1 MTNKREQP
9 MKIVGFM
16 PHWMN
21 YSTAED
27 TLPLKGLQRLGGR
40 YLINYSLH
48 LLNSSELIDE
58 TVVFSSTPAIL
69 DYIEPKLEYT
79 FSKRPRFLDDND
91 ISIEQIIDEFIKKT
105 DADIIVL
112 LHPKSPF
119 LQISTL
125 NECIEAVRS
134 GRHDSAFTAYQFKKF
149 AWFKGAPLNY
159 SLSLPT
165 PNLRDIEPITI
176 EQSSLYVF
184 SRQEFLGRHKRIGSA
199 PFIKL
204 INHFEGHE
212 VNEPEDLE
220 IAELIVNSGMFS
232 EI

>member
-1 MTNKREQP
+1 

-21 YSTAED
+21 YSSDEQ
-27 TLPLKGLQRLGGR
+27 PLAKKGLQRLGGR

-48 LLNSSELIDE
+48 LLNESNLIDE
-58 TVVFSSTPAIL
+58 TTIFASEPTVL
-69 DYIEPKLEYT
+69 EYLEPKLEYT
-79 FSKRPRFLDDND
+79 FCKRPRYLDDNG
-91 ISIEQIIDEFIKKT
+91 IAIEQIIGEFLKKS

-112 LHPKSPF
+112 LHPNSPF
-119 LQISTL
+119 LQIETL
-125 NECIEAVRS
+125 NDCIEAVRS
-134 GRHDSAFTAYQFKKF
+134 GAYDSAFTAYQFKKF
-149 AWFKGAPLNY
+149 AWFQNAPLNY
-159 SLSLPT
+159 SLSAPT
-165 PNLRDIEPITI
+165 PSLRDIEPVTI

-184 SRQEFLGRHKRIGSA
+184 SRKTFLERNKRIGSN
-199 PFIKL
+199 PFIKF

-212 VNEPEDLE
+212 VNEPKDLE